1 MGTNEQSLSEEPIG
15 KLLPRLAL
23 PTVFAQ
29 LINLLY
35 NIVDRVYVGHI
46 PEIGSMALA
55 GLGVCFPVIILISAF
70 AYLVGQG
77 GAPRAAM
84 ALGAGDR
91 EQAGRILGTATVF
104 LILTAIVLT
113 AVFLPSMEPILLL
126 FGASETTIPYAL
138 SYLRIYVLGTIFV
151 QLALGLN
158 QFISCQGYA
167 TTAMKTV
174 LIGAVINIIL
184 DPVLIFVF
192 DMGVAGAA
200 LATVLS
206 QTVSAV
212 WVVAF
217 LGKSRA
223 PIHFEKRFL
232 KIDRKVLAPV
242 LGLGISPFIMQATEC
257 LIQLVFNTG
266 MQKYGNDYYVS
277 VMAILFSLS
286 QVMWLPMQGIC
297 MGATPII
304 SYNYGAGNMERV
316 RAAFR
321 LLFLSTVLYSLVF
334 TGMFLLFPDFFMMFF
349 TSDPQV
355 KSLGARA
362 MRIYLFGFL
371 FMGAQSACQQSF
383 LALGQARISMFLALL
398 RKVILLTPLALI
410 LPVFFGTDGLL
421 IAEPVSDMTA
431 IAVTTFTF
439 WRFSRKAFRAEQG
452 KEMGTAG
459 GI

>member
-321 LLFLSTVLYSLVF
+321 LLFRSTVLYSLVF
-334 TGMFLLFPDFFMMFF
+334 PGMFLLCPDFFMMFF
-349 TSDPQV
+349 M
-355 KSLGARA
+355 KSCLVNYD
-362 MRIYLFGFL
+362 ICF
-371 FMGAQSACQQSF
+371 
-383 LALGQARISMFLALL
+383 
-398 RKVILLTPLALI
+398 
-410 LPVFFGTDGLL
+410 
-421 IAEPVSDMTA
+421 
-431 IAVTTFTF
+431 
-439 WRFSRKAFRAEQG
+439 
-452 KEMGTAG
+452 
-459 GI
+459 